1 MDAGREHRTALPL
14 PFAAFMEEALYGEGG
29 YYRREDLA
37 IGEAGDFVTGSSL
50 SALFGRATARLLQ
63 RLDAL
68 LGRPAG
74 LLEAGYGTGAHL
86 AHLLSALPETERAAR
101 RVWGWDRVARRIPE
115 GVTPIADL
123 AELPDGG
130 IDGLIFSYELF

>member
-29 YYRREDLA
+29 YYRREALA

-50 SALFGRATARLLQ
+50 SSLFGRATARLLQ
-63 RLDAL
+63 RLDAAL
-68 LGRPAG
+68 DHPAE

-86 AHLLSALPETERAAR
+86 GHVLSSLEEKGR
-101 RVWGWDRVARRIPE
+101 RVRAWDRVARPVPEGAMPIDDLAGIPE
-115 GVTPIADL
+115 GT
-123 AELPDGG
+123 
-130 IDGLIFSYELF
+130 ID